1 MRLLAAL
8 IGRSAKQGRLVMFG
22 CFALLSGMQVVIV
35 GQAAAIEETSG
46 FGRLTELVPA
56 FLQRGLGNKSLLLV
70 TFRGTVAFGYFEPV
84 VVVLVAVL
92 AIYFATEVAHE
103 VEAGL
108 VDVTLARPVPRAM
121 LVARSLALASG
132 VVIATVLLM
141 AAGTR
146 IGLFFLAS
154 PAYEAPS
161 LATTASLLAHLAAV
175 ALCFAGIGLAIAS
188 YARRWSTAFTLG
200 ALCAVVL
207 YLVHLLA
214 IGWPPMRWIAWM
226 SPFNYYPAF
235 SILAGDASTAANL
248 TILLSAAAVFSAVGY
263 RRFLARD
270 L

>member
-1 MRLLAAL
+1 VRLLAAL

-92 AIYFATEVAHE
+92 AIYF
-103 VEAGL
+103 
-108 VDVTLARPVPRAM
+108 
-121 LVARSLALASG
+121 
-132 VVIATVLLM
+132 ATVLLM